1 VKPSRKEDMAPP
13 LAQSQPQLRSGDFYA
28 GTLRGLEGATSA
40 QHSGRSR
47 ADSEETR
54 SNPTETSDAPLSP
67 WRPDSPEYDVEDRCA
82 YEDDDQRE
90 GGELAITFTGR
101 SHVVV

>member
-1 VKPSRKEDMAPP
+1 MAGPTRAHP
-13 LAQSQPQLRSGDFYA
+13 AARA
-28 GTLRGLEGATSA
+28 
-40 QHSGRSR
+40 R